1 MKPAPSQTKD
11 EIMTII
17 TGTNSSETKT
27 GTAAADTITGLAGND
42 TLYGRAGN
50 DTISGDAGTDT
61 LYGEAGNDIIKAG
74 TGIGYLYGGD
84 GNDQLF
90 YDPTTDNIA
99 KVGQYLAGSV
109 LKGDAGTDTL
119 NISNEGTYT
128 AGTATKAAMT
138 EVYVDDAGIGHI
150 TLTKPDAAWDFTGSE
165 AGTFSG
171 IESVVAAGA
180 GGFLFTAVSDS
191 GVKNVTGT
199 AAADQFFGGFGG
211 EKFVGGAGNDDFSG
225 GGGIDTFVSTT
236 TDADRFFFDLEAAGK
251 TTITGFNGAGVKGG
265 DTIIVD
271 PYLLK
276 SPGTQITEDAG
287 TTTFKL
293 TADMSFTVDAVGL
306 KQGVDWF
313 FT

>member
-1 MKPAPSQTKD
+1 MAT
-11 EIMTII
+11 I

-27 GTAAADTITGLAGND
+27 GTAAADTITGLGGND

-50 DTISGDAGTDT
+50 DTISGDAGTDK
-61 LYGEAGNDIIKAG
+61 LYSEAGNDILKGG

-84 GNDQLF
+84 GKDQLF

-99 KVGQYLAGSV
+99 KVGQSLAGSV

-119 NISNEGTYT
+119 NISNKATYT
-128 AGTATKAAMT
+128 SGTATKPALT

-150 TLTKPDAAWDFTGSE
+150 TLTKPDAAWDFTGSD
-165 AGTFSG
+165 AGTYSG
-171 IESVVAAGA
+171 IESVVAAG
-180 GGFLFTAVSDS
+180 GGGLRFTADLVGS
-191 GVKNVTGT
+191 GVKNVTGS

-211 EKFVGGAGNDDFSG
+211 ETFKGGAGNDDFRG
-225 GGGIDTFVSTT
+225 GGGTDTFVSEE
-236 TDADRFFFDLEAAGK
+236 TDADRFFFDLKAAGK
-251 TTITGFNGAGVKGG
+251 TAVTGFNGAGVKDG
-265 DTIIVD
+265 DTIIID
-271 PYLLK
+271 PYLLT
-276 SPGTQITEDAG
+276 SPKTQISEYAG

-306 KQGVDWF
+306 KQDVDWF